1 VNARRWLIVDAI
13 YLAALMLYALLGTPL
28 VPFHGDEAM
37 QIYFSGD
44 YEVAVLQGNPAALTT
59 RPPYDIDSDPQLR
72 ILNGS
77 VHRYLVGLARQIAGI
92 SADQLPPHPGWDWGL
107 TYDRNVETSHRPSEA
122 LLMAGRLSSAL
133 LLALSAPLA
142 FGLGWLVGKRP
153 GAYLVA
159 GLIMLNPI
167 VLLNGRRAMQEG
179 ALLFFGLAVVLSAAW
194 IARQRASQKR
204 VPLLWWALLAISGG
218 LALASKHSTLPF
230 IGGALAWVFL
240 GELTHFKLRPFLKM
254 TGMLIVCGLLMLALF
269 FAVSPALWD
278 DPLARFRDL
287 LQVRATLLDIQ
298 VSGMP
303 TSLDYR
309 AIGLFVQP
317 FLVPPQFFEIASW
330 GEAATITAEIE
341 RYFASG
347 LSGIPFASIL
357 GAVTTGLMLVG
368 MVIALLRRVRP
379 FADWATAVG
388 LFAWWGITAL
398 SLLANPLPW
407 QRYFLPL
414 IPPAALFATIGALG
428 LWAVT
433 RQLLLKPRT
442 TANNRQ
448 ERQA

>member
-1 VNARRWLIVDAI
+1 MLVDALF
-13 YLAALMLYALLGTPL
+13 LAALMAYALLGTSL
-28 VPFHGDEAM
+28 APFHGDEPM

-59 RPPYDIDSDPQLR
+59 RPPYDIDSVPQLR

-77 VHRYLVGLARQIAGI
+77 VHRYLAGLARQIAGI
-92 SADQLPPHPGWDWGL
+92 GAEQLPPHPGWDWGL

-122 LLMAGRLSSAL
+122 LLMAGRWPSSL

-153 GAYLVA
+153 GAYLAA

-179 ALLFFGLAVVLSAAW
+179 ALLFFGLAVVLVGAW
-194 IARQRASQKR
+194 IARQRAGGKPVS
-204 VPLLWWALLAISGG
+204 PLVWGLLALSGG

-240 GELTHFKLRPFLKM
+240 GELTHFQLRPFLKM
-254 TGMLIVCGLLMLALF
+254 TGALVVCGVLMLVLF

-303 TSLDYR
+303 TALDYR

-317 FLVPPQFFEIASW
+317 FLVPPQFFEVASW

-341 RYFASG
+341 RYLASG
-347 LSGIPFASIL
+347 LAGVTFASVI
-357 GAVTTGLMLVG
+357 GAVTTGLMLTG
-368 MVIALLRRVRP
+368 MLIALLRRVRP

-414 IPPAALFATIGALG
+414 IPPAALFAVIGALG
-428 LWAVT
+428 LWAII
-433 RQLLLKPRT
+433 RQLIRRPATGRV
-442 TANNRQ
+442 A
-448 ERQA
+448 A